1 MFRIDRRGCL
11 HRPTRMSAPTDAD
24 VCTDRRGCLH
34 RPTQMSASTD
44 ANYVHATFTS
54 AHQAL
59 CPP

>member
-1 MFRIDRRGCL
+1 MFVSY
-11 HRPTRMSAPTDAD
+11 RPMRMSAPTDAD
-24 VCTDRRGCLH
+24 VCIDRRGCLH

-59 CPP
+59 CLP